1 MWNTW
6 DAWETWDMW
15 DMWDTWEMWG
25 VWESWETTVTWRGHR
40 RRGGPK
46 GGAPQVRQDGGH
58 HRWPGP
64 GGILWIC
71 LTLVRGVPE
80 ATGVRT
86 AALAKTCKERSEG
99 RLHRNRTHTEEGPP
113 PRVELHLDKP
123 EGGQRRRGAVA
134 AVRVHLES
142 ACSAS
147 TRKHSPMQMGS

>member
-1 MWNTW
+1 MMFLIFSIGIMTIARSTERFLQKEAC
-6 DAWETWDMW
+6 D
-15 DMWDTWEMWG
+15 
-25 VWESWETTVTWRGHR
+25 S
-40 RRGGPK
+40 GGPK
-46 GGAPQVRQDGGH
+46 GGTPYVRQDGGH

-80 ATGVRT
+80 ATGIRT
-86 AALAKTCKERSEG
+86 TALAKTCKARSEG
-99 RLHRNRTHTEEGPP
+99 RLHRKSAHTEEGPP

-134 AVRVHLES
+134 AVRVHLEG